1 MAKPIPI
8 KGFLT
13 EKLMACWM
21 KGKSRIWRGAP
32 FCGGSSHT
40 RTQDVVRAT
49 FLWEDQPPTEAPHFA
64 WEKDVLKISWK
75 KQLPGTAMQLDSG
88 GFTYTAPISVCPFSA
103 LPNFLFW
110 TVFTWDRL
118 CCIWACTFMW
128 MVNFPVPPDGRYI
141 RKIFWN
147 IFEILWEL
155 KGMVKCHFCSESH
168 RIIAASTKEQDLQ
181 MVSGQLVPDCGT
193 CTFLSGR
200 GPGGCFSPKEL
211 QRLSFKIK

>member
-21 KGKSRIWRGAP
+21 KGKSRIWRGTP

-88 GFTYTAPISVCPFSA
+88 GFTYTASISVCPFSA
-103 LPNFLFW
+103 LP
-110 TVFTWDRL
+110 
-118 CCIWACTFMW
+118 TFYFGQYLPETGCVAYGLVHIY
-128 MVNFPVPPDGRYI
+128 VNGELPSAPRWQIYSENI
-141 RKIFWN
+141 LKHFWN
-147 IFEILWEL
+147 TL
-155 KGMVKCHFCSESH
+155 
-168 RIIAASTKEQDLQ
+168 RA
-181 MVSGQLVPDCGT
+181 
-193 CTFLSGR
+193 
-200 GPGGCFSPKEL
+200 
-211 QRLSFKIK
+211 

>member
-118 CCIWACTFMW
+118 CCIWACTHLCKWWTSQCPQMA
-128 MVNFPVPPDGRYI
+128 D
-141 RKIFWN
+141 IFG
-147 IFEILWEL
+147 
-155 KGMVKCHFCSESH
+155 KYSE
-168 RIIAASTKEQDLQ
+168 
-181 MVSGQLVPDCGT
+181 
-193 CTFLSGR
+193 TFLKYFESLR
-200 GPGGCFSPKEL
+200 I
-211 QRLSFKIK
+211 R